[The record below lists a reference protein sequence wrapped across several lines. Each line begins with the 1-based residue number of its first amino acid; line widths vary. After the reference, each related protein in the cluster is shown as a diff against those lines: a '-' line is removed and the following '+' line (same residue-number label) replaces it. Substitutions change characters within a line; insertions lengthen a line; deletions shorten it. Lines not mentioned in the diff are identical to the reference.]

1 MIKVDQVRKRFV
13 RLIALDGVSLQIAA
27 GERVALVGTN
37 GSGKTTLLRA
47 LCGVL
52 QVEGKVEVL
61 GHCVMRDPE
70 RALASLS
77 YLPQIAPPLDAPS
90 AELVRAY
97 CTLRRLDPE
106 RVRACA
112 QRLGLALPAIA
123 RTRLRDLSGGM
134 KQKLLAALALSGNAP
149 ILICDEPTASLDREA
164 RTEFFALLRERPVDS
179 VLVLCSHRLEE
190 VSELV
195 GRVVE
200 LKDGRVVNDE
210 RAAHAGRADPRRHE
224 ERTMLPCWR
233 GVALATGDSHA

>member
-1 MIKVDQVRKRFV
+1 MMIHVERARRRFGK
-13 RLIALDGVSLQIAA
+13 LLALDDVSLQICA

-52 QVEGKVEVL
+52 QVEGRVEVL
-61 GHCVMRDPE
+61 GHDMRREPE
-70 RALASLS
+70 LALAGLS

-97 CTLRRLDPE
+97 CTLRGLDQE
-106 RVRACA
+106 RVRVCA
-112 QRLGLALPAIA
+112 ARLGLSLQEVA
-123 RTRLRDLSGGM
+123 RTRMRDLSGGM
-134 KQKLLAALALSGNAP
+134 KQKLLAALALSSTAP

-164 RTEFFALLRERPVDS
+164 RAEFFALVRERPRDS

-200 LKDGRVVNDE
+200 LKDGRIVHDQ
-210 RAAHAGRADPRRHE
+210 RAAQPGNPEPRPAEVTQLRPLQGAGLTTRS
-224 ERTMLPCWR
+224 
-233 GVALATGDSHA
+233 SHA